1 VRGAYVTSGVIGI
14 LQFAIDGITQQQ
26 NATAN
31 NLANEATPGYIAQ
44 EVSFQ
49 SSLQQAIAAEGPAMA
64 QITSSPSPAP
74 AATNGNNVNPGSEL
88 VAATEEMLHYQ
99 EVASSLNAQF
109 RLIQG
114 ASGGSYQ

>member
-1 VRGAYVTSGVIGI
+1 MTDGVIGI

-31 NLANEATPGYIAQ
+31 NISNQATPRYTAN

-49 SSLQQAIAAEGPAMA
+49 QSLAQALGSNGPAVA
-64 QITSSPSPAP
+64 QTTVAASTNP
-74 AATNGNNVNPGSEL
+74 AATNGNNVRIGQEL
-88 VAATEEMLHYQ
+88 VATQHEVLSYQ
-99 EVASSLNAQF
+99 QVTDSLNAQF

-114 ASGGSYQ
+114 AAGGSFQ